1 MIVNNCAEAE
11 AGKTAPVINSSKP
24 SGSSMVSEDQS
35 SQIKCGLSYKWRPKF
50 RTLFFLIQ
58 ESENSPAESTTAS
71 GASTSEGAVS
81 SQPPR
86 VPAAAT
92 TSRDRQGGDAAA
104 VPTTTGRVRSN
115 SESERQRNIA
125 ERLGITVSDKVLPLV
140 TSFHFPPCV
149 SVQVYGSKCVI
160 FGSADP
166 DPEIWPNWDLHTSL
180 VKSYLINF
188 KREKS
193 NLNNIF

>member
-1 MIVNNCAEAE
+1 M
-11 AGKTAPVINSSKP
+11 KTRVPKLSAACPINDDQY
-24 SGSSMVSEDQS
+24 SEH
-35 SQIKCGLSYKWRPKF
+35 
-50 RTLFFLIQ
+50 FFLIQ

-140 TSFHFPPCV
+140 TSFHLVFLFRFMDPNALYLDPPIRI
-149 SVQVYGSKCVI
+149 QK
-160 FGSADP
+160 FDP
-166 DPEIWPNWDLHTSL
+166 TGICIRAL
-180 VKSYLINF
+180 
-188 KREKS
+188 
-193 NLNNIF
+193 